1 MERVY
6 CTDCTHLEGD
16 SFRRMCGHPDNVY
29 DDHSWLKVHKG
40 YKREPKEINSE
51 NDCTSFMSNV
61 IKLTSVSQGE

>member
-6 CTDCTHLEGD
+6 CINCTHLEGD
-16 SFRRMCGHPDNVY
+16 RNCCGHPDNVY
-29 DDHSWLKVHKG
+29 DEYTWLKVFKE

-51 NDCTSFMSNV
+51 NDCTSFISNV